1 MSVMINLAAFVS
13 FMSFIVTALAYNASR
28 AQVRGLTKQVFRLTK
43 ACTEAELN
51 ALDIK
56 SKLNQKCDI
65 LNTWSNSHN
74 DLIEQNTNLQA
85 ELAVFKAK
93 QTKKREWDKL
103 YKRQVRAEKS
113 TLKLKSAKK

>member
-1 MSVMINLAAFVS
+1 MMNLTAFVS

-28 AQVRGLTKQVFRLTK
+28 AQVRGLRNQIFRLTK
-43 ACTEAELN
+43 GSTEAELN

-65 LNTWSNSHN
+65 LNTWVNSHN
-74 DLIEQNTNLQA
+74 DLIEQNTNLQS
-85 ELAVFKAK
+85 ELSVFKAK

-103 YKRQVRAEKS
+103 YKRQVRAKKS
-113 TLKLKSAKK
+113 TYKLISAKK